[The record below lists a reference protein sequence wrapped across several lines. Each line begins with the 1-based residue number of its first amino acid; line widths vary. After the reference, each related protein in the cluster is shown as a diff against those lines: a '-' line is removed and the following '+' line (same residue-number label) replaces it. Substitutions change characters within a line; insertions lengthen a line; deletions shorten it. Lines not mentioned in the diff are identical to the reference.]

1 MKRYSVRI
9 AVVRAAEGVEDP
21 RKVSAIVREV
31 ATVPPTAGKKPSPA
45 EGVGKYSRLGLPCK
59 KRVYISGPMTGRPQY
74 NRPAFFAMEKRLKAL
89 GFSVLNPA
97 GWPEQPTYEDYLRVD
112 LAMLSRYADA
122 IMLLDGW
129 EHSRGAR
136 AEAAMARGLGLPV
149 LFEAQ
154 LDEVEYD
161 EP

>member
-1 MKRYSVRI
+1 MKRYSIISEIPTAPEGDEYLRI
-9 AVVRAAEGVEDP
+9 
-21 RKVSAIVREV
+21 VSATVRKV
-31 ATVPPTAGKKPSPA
+31 ATVPPAEGKKPWAA

-97 GWPEQPTYEDYLRVD
+97 GWPEQPTWEDYLRVD

-136 AEAAMARGLGLPV
+136 TEAAMARGLGLPV

-154 LDEVEYD
+154 LDEAEYD